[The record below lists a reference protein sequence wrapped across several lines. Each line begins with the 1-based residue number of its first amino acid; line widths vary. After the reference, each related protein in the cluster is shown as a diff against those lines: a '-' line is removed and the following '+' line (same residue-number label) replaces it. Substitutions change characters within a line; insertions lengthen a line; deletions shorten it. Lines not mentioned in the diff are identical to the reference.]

1 MIIEPRFDEH
11 NIRKIETILLGH
23 PIARDYFQGELYDKR
38 GQRSDGF
45 TLERHDGTILELIE
59 KQSAHLFMIPDGS
72 AAWALRV
79 NEHGNAPPGMN
90 VQFINSFVKDGEQ
103 NSVIAFRSEQ
113 APGVWC
119 DALHIGSMMLS
130 PETPPRFCTVAFGLM
145 AVTAYRF
152 GFSGIHL
159 YGAGRGPLRPGDPD
173 ALIGYWV
180 WPKLGFDAPVH
191 VAEMTR
197 HRDTTM
203 HGLRTVQE
211 VLAHCPEWWETYGS
225 ARPMQ
230 FHLRANSPSWSILL
244 NYIWKTLAAC

>member
-11 NIRKIETILLGH
+11 NLRKIEAVLLGH
-23 PIARDYFQGELYDKR
+23 PIARNYFQGELYDR
-38 GQRSDGF
+38 AGRRSDGF
-45 TLERHDGTILELIE
+45 TLERHDGKTLELTE
-59 KQSAHLFMIPDGS
+59 TQSARLFMIPDGS

-90 VQFINSFVKDGEQ
+90 VRFVNSFVTDGEQ

-113 APGVWC
+113 TPGVWS

-130 PETPPRFCTVAFGLM
+130 PDAPRRFCTVAFGLM
-145 AVTAYRF
+145 AVAAYRF
-152 GFSGIHL
+152 GFSHIQV
-159 YGAGRGPLRPGDPD
+159 YGAGNGPLQPHDPD

-191 VAEMTR
+191 AVEMIR
-197 HRDTTM
+197 HPDTAM
-203 HGLRTVQE
+203 HGLRTLQE
-211 VLAHCPEWWETYGS
+211 VLARSPQWWQTYGS

-230 FHLRANSPSWSILL
+230 FDLRANSPSWSILL
-244 NYIWKTLAAC
+244 NYIWKTVAAP